1 MEVMVTIESIFQFNT
16 YDSVDRE
23 EISLGSG
30 GCAVETLLSLRA
42 VITLSGNLQSIGGEV
57 YVEEVE
63 VSLES
68 STNIECGEIEPDW
81 LTQE

>member
-1 MEVMVTIESIFQFNT
+1 
-16 YDSVDRE
+16 
-23 EISLGSG
+23 
-30 GCAVETLLSLRA
+30 
-42 VITLSGNLQSIGGEV
+42 LSGNLQSIGGEV